1 MDYDLD
7 IMLIALFAHRRFD
20 GGTEDSVANYAT
32 DLFNRYNSHIVKGA
46 HDAGIALDARERS
59 VVASIAAMTPGATAK
74 DSALDAIASY
84 IELFDS

>member
-20 GGTEDSVANYAT
+20 GGTEDSVADYAT

-46 HDAGIALDARERS
+46 KDAGIALDARQRS
-59 VVASIAAMTPGATAK
+59 VVASMAAMAPGTTAK
-74 DSALDAIASY
+74 ESALDAVAGY
-84 IELFDS
+84 IELFGS